1 MIWQDIVQ
9 NLAHL
14 VYGKPTSAK
23 RKYSEFNLG
32 VWRVVLAHESLVDL
46 PGIKYHE
53 DIMNII
59 PLLRR
64 ACGDLYAISPPMFLF
79 MILAHFWYAVED
91 ALSLYFSSQLLF
103 HVSHIAL
110 VCCCS
115 QLIMTD

>member
-14 VYGKPTSAK
+14 VYGRPTSAK
-23 RKYSEFNLG
+23 RKYSEFTLG
-32 VWRVVLAHESLVDL
+32 VWRVVLAHGSFFNL
-46 PGIKYHE
+46 PGIKYHQ

-79 MILAHFWYAVED
+79 MVLAHFWYAVEGT
-91 ALSLYFSSQLLF
+91 LSLYFSSQLLF
-103 HVSHIAL
+103 HVSHIVL
-110 VCCCS
+110 V
-115 QLIMTD
+115 